1 MSDDR
6 SGLEQSL
13 NDAVRDITEL
23 EHQVDAGEITTQEAA
38 RLRRRYEAAVSAALS
53 AMGEPTPEAA
63 EQRSDASITADTVR
77 PSRRP
82 TFRHVLY
89 ALGLAGAVVA
99 AFLLSGFVVS
109 RPPGGYVTGNDILQT
124 PGPATTPVPR
134 PAPSRD
140 LSKVTDKE
148 LEAVV
153 AANPGIVAMR
163 LGLAD
168 RYVAEK
174 RYDLAVVH
182 YTKALKLEPGN
193 AEAQAHLGWLLL
205 QVGSPRQAA
214 QLIDRAVA
222 ADPNLVDAQWFQA
235 NVRLYGLGDA
245 KGAVEVLDRM
255 AARRDLTPDVRRQ
268 VQDLRK
274 VADQRLAGQR

>member
-1 MSDDR
+1 M
-6 SGLEQSL
+6 
-13 NDAVRDITEL
+13 RDITEL